1 MSTFKEWLLHTEA
14 LALKG
19 SYKGSM
25 FQRLVAAQYKLAPTS
40 DPRAMPAFRDLA
52 TKISRQHD
60 FLQSKFQKEP
70 TTGDPYRSQ
79 KHLSRE
85 IAKQKLAG
93 ERRPVVKVFEEPPG
107 PEQEGH
113 PAFSNQ
119 MNVNLRWVHDI
130 ITHHYGKHPFSA
142 RGEYGAY
149 NRHAKTLCNVEQFK
163 AGECLA
169 VKALFT
175 EIVGQTSYYYIYGS
189 YTEQKA
195 VILPDFDHARVGA
208 LAPGSPLNRFFEL
221 RDKQLLP
228 RADFDYNA
236 FAGMFPDLA
245 AELGRQENLPK
256 SLTKLSE
263 LPKSIQQVA

>member
-1 MSTFKEWLLHTEA
+1 
-14 LALKG
+14 
-19 SYKGSM
+19 M
-25 FQRLVAAQYKLAPTS
+25 FQRLVAAQYKLAPIS
-40 DPRAMPAFRDLA
+40 DPIAMPAFKDLE

-70 TTGDPYRSQ
+70 TTEDPYRSQ

-85 IAKQKLAG
+85 IAKQKG
-93 ERRPVVKVFEEPPG
+93 ERRPVVKVFSEPPG
-107 PEQEGH
+107 PEQEEDPGH
-113 PAFSNQ
+113 PVFSNQ
-119 MNVNLRWVHDI
+119 MNVNIRWVHDI
-130 ITHHYGKHPFSA
+130 IAHHYGKHPFSA

-163 AGECLA
+163 GGECLA

-175 EIVGQTSYYYIYGS
+175 EIVGQTSYYYIYGDYS
-189 YTEQKA
+189 KQKA
-195 VILPDFDHARVGA
+195 VILPDFDHAHVGA
-208 LAPGSPLNRFFEL
+208 LSPSSPLNRFFEL

-245 AELGRQENLPK
+245 AELQYQESLPK
-256 SLTKLSE
+256 KLTKLAE
-263 LPKSIQQVA
+263 LPKSAKQVA